1 MASLSFWGAV
11 GSVTGS
17 KYLLETGAARVL
29 VDCGMF
35 QGLKELRERN
45 WQDPPFDPATLDAV
59 LITHAHIDHTGYLP
73 RLVALGFKGPIYC
86 SRGTADLLKI
96 LLPDAGRLQE
106 EDADYR
112 NRHKLTKHEPALPLY
127 TEDDAREALTLINAV
142 ANTGEP
148 VEVAKGVRAG
158 FTIAG
163 HILGSSLVLVQI
175 QGAGGNES
183 SGEDASDTGQE
194 NGGKDLRVLFSGDL
208 GHYDQPIIRD
218 PATPPACDY
227 LLVESTYGDRLHDTQ
242 KPEDALERIIN
253 DAAQRQA
260 VVLIPAFAVGRTQE
274 LIYLI
279 RELEDTKRIP
289 ILPVAVDSPMAAAA
303 TQAYSHRTEEQDE
316 AYASVLARP
325 EHPLRTHSMLT
336 ASSREESKRLNH
348 ETGARII
355 ISASGMMTG
364 GRVMHHA
371 QRVLPD
377 PNATIVFVGYQAA
390 GTVGRR
396 IEDGE
401 KEVKVMGQWVPV
413 RCRIER
419 IGGFSAHA
427 DWKEVLRWLAG
438 LPSAPRRVF
447 VTHGEPEPANA
458 MREHIQERFGWTV
471 EVPQYGEKF
480 DLQ

>member
-1 MASLSFWGAV
+1 
-11 GSVTGS
+11 
-17 KYLLETGAARVL
+17 
-29 VDCGMF
+29 MF

-45 WQDPPFDPATLDAV
+45 WQDPPFDPPALDAV

-96 LLPDAGRLQE
+96 LLPDAARLQE
-106 EDADYR
+106 EEADYR

-127 TEDDAREALTLINAV
+127 TEEDARETLKLINPLE
-142 ANTGEP
+142 NTGEP
-148 VEVAKGVRAG
+148 VEVAKGVRAA
-158 FTIAG
+158 FSIAG

-175 QGAGGNES
+175 DEGAGKS
-183 SGEDASDTGQE
+183 
-194 NGGKDLRVLFSGDL
+194 LRVLFSGDL

-218 PATPPACDY
+218 PSKPPACDY

-242 KPEDALERIIN
+242 KPADALERIIN

-279 RELEDTKRIP
+279 RELEDAKRIP

-303 TQAYSHRTEEQDE
+303 TQAYSHRREEQDE
-316 AYASVLARP
+316 DYASVLARP

-348 ETGARII
+348 ETGARVI

-396 IEDGE
+396 IVDGE
-401 KEVKVMGQWVPV
+401 KEVKVMGQWVQV

-427 DWKEVLRWLAG
+427 DWKEVLRWLEG
-438 LPSAPRRVF
+438 LPAAPRKVF
-447 VTHGEPEPANA
+447 ITHGEPGPAQA
-458 MREHIQERFGWTV
+458 MREHIEERYGWTV
-471 EVPQYGEKF
+471 EVPQYGDRFE
-480 DLQ
+480 LA